1 MMFADFYFLL
11 IPCIAILLVLI
22 IMPSV
27 IHIAKK
33 NSLFD
38 DHSLSRKE
46 HGYGIPRLGGV
57 AFFTSSILTSLFIVK
72 TGTDLPM
79 YQLYAAS
86 IVLFGVGI
94 KDDLSGVHFHTKLI
108 VQTIVAFII
117 TVPGD
122 IRINN
127 LHGIFNVYQLDYV
140 FSTLISILLIMFI
153 INSFNLIDG
162 IDGLAGTLGVIAC
175 CTFGYSFI
183 LMHQVVLAALALAVA
198 GSLGAFLIY
207 NYSPAK
213 IFMGDAGSMFLGMS
227 CAVFAIK
234 FISINEASANTI
246 MPYAPSLAVAVLIVP
261 AFDTLNVIVTRIYHK
276 KSPFKPDRNHIHHRM
291 LRLGLT
297 HLQTTLI
304 LAAVNISFI
313 ALALLLKQVNINYVL
328 FVFAAILL
336 LLNALA
342 DSLMRVKVKSEYPVG
357 SVIS

>member
-1 MMFADFYFLL
+1 MMFSGFYILL
-11 IPCIAILLVLI
+11 TTCVAILLVLI

-38 DHSLSRKE
+38 DHSLSRKD
-46 HGYGIPRLGGV
+46 HGYGIPRLGGI
-57 AFFTSSILTSLFIVK
+57 AFFISSILTSLFIIK
-72 TGTDLPM
+72 TGTNLPM

-108 VQTIVAFII
+108 VQAIVAFII
-117 TVPGD
+117 VVPGD

-127 LHGIFNVYQLDYV
+127 LQGIFYTYQLNYTSSAV
-140 FSTLISILLIMFI
+140 ISILLIMFI

-175 CTFGYSFI
+175 CTFGYNFI
-183 LMHQVVLAALALAVA
+183 LMHQFVLAALALAVA
-198 GSLGAFLIY
+198 GSLGAFLAY

-213 IFMGDAGSMFLGMS
+213 IFMGDAGSMFLGMI

-234 FISINEASANTI
+234 FIAINEASANAI
-246 MPYAPSLAVAVLIVP
+246 IPYAPSLTVAVLIVP
-261 AFDTLNVIVTRIYHK
+261 MFDTLNVIVTRIYHK

-304 LAAVNISFI
+304 LAAVNIFFI
-313 ALALLLKQVNINYVL
+313 ALALLLKQIDNNYVL
-328 FVFAAILL
+328 LVFAAILL

-342 DSLMRVKVKSEYPVG
+342 NSLMRVKVKSGYPIG
-357 SVIS
+357 SIIN

>member
-11 IPCIAILLVLI
+11 IPCVAILLVLI

-46 HGYGIPRLGGV
+46 HGFGIPRLGGV
-57 AFFTSSILTSLFIVK
+57 AFFISSILTSLFIVSG
-72 TGTDLPM
+72 GTDLPM

-108 VQTIVAFII
+108 VQAIVAFII

-140 FSTLISILLIMFI
+140 SSTLISILLIMFI

-234 FISINEASANTI
+234 FIAINEASANTI
-246 MPYAPSLAVAVLIVP
+246 MPYAPSLVVAVLIVP

-291 LRLGLT
+291 LCLGLT
-297 HLQTTLI
+297 HMQATII

-328 FVFAAILL
+328 FIFAAVLL

-342 DSLMRVKVKSEYPVG
+342 NNLMRVKVKSEYPVG